1 MLNAFGSDLVFAMR
15 LVARAPGFAATAIVT
30 LALGIGV
37 TTAVYSLVDGVL
49 LRPFLLPHPEQLMA
63 VRTVEQDPGGGSWWH
78 DTSWP
83 DYLDWQAQNHTFSG
97 MAAVNADA
105 RLMSREGGAG
115 EVADLNRVSA
125 NYFDVLGVQPMMGR
139 NFVAD
144 DEQAGHH
151 VAILSYGFWQ
161 RVFGSDAHVVGQTI
175 LISDEPY
182 TVIGVM
188 PRGLVEPR
196 DVTAQVWSN
205 VAFLLE
211 GSVPRAKTRDSPVA
225 EVIGRLKPGV
235 TQEQARADVSA
246 IQAALAQSYREIRH
260 QNGAGVHSEL
270 EDVAGSVRTPLYL
283 LLAAVMAVLLI
294 VCTNVAGL
302 MLTRAMRRSGAMARM
317 AADADR
323 GAGTGNLRRAGGSGA
338 GMGAGASGAAVDPR
352 RYSADRRGWA
362 ELARVVLY
370 CGDFAAVCAVEQR
383 GTGVEAHARGSD
395 YRVARAGTTCNHGP
409 AYAVV
414 PERAR
419 GVQTMLGVALLMGS
433 GFLIRGFVNTRNV
446 KTGFKT
452 DHLFSFNLPLT
463 EVRYPHTTR
472 ALFYRELIPKLAAIP
487 GVRSASGGYPLPL
500 QWARASATVEIDG
513 RPNAPGYEQRTLVGV
528 AEPGFFE
535 TLGVP
540 LLRGRLFTAAD
551 DDKNAPPVAVVNQA
565 FVKRYFPHDDPVG
578 RLIRPDIRELRN
590 QAKDLDPAGD
600 EERQIVGVVAD
611 TRQDSLIDPPE
622 PFAVFPFAQA
632 SELMRPRLV
641 MRVAG
646 DPMQYEKAAASVV
659 QRIDPTV
666 SLLAPWSGEMQLDKM
681 TGTQRFETW
690 LIAGFSA
697 IALFLAGLGLYSMLA
712 TMVTARTREI
722 GVRMAIGAARGDV
735 ARLILARATLL
746 LLAGMAAGSAM
757 AAVALRVVDSSD
769 WSHQL
774 LFGVSWSD
782 PRMLLPMAAV
792 FGVVA
797 LGGCLMPTWRATR
810 IDPARALRDE

>member
-115 EVADLNRVSA
+115 EVADLHRVSA
-125 NYFDVLGVQPMMGR
+125 NYFDLLGVQPMMGR

-302 MLTRAMRRSGAMARM
+302 MLTRAMRRSGEVA
-317 AADADR
+317 
-323 GAGTGNLRRAGGSGA
+323 LRTAL
-338 GMGAGASGAAVDPR
+338 GASQWRVWRQMLIEALVLGICGGLVGAAL
-352 RYSADRRGWA
+352 AW
-362 ELARVVLY
+362 ELV
-370 CGDFAAVCAVEQR
+370 
-383 GTGVEAHARGSD
+383 
-395 YRVARAGTTCNHGP
+395 RVA
-409 AYAVV
+409 
-414 PERAR
+414 
-419 GVQTMLGVALLMGS
+419 
-433 GFLIRGFVNTRNV
+433 
-446 KTGFKT
+446 
-452 DHLFSFNLPLT
+452 LPLIPDDIPRIG
-463 EVRYPHTTR
+463 EVGLSWRV
-472 ALFYRELIPKLAAIP
+472 LC
-487 GVRSASGGYPLPL
+487 
-500 QWARASATVEIDG
+500 
-513 RPNAPGYEQRTLVGV
+513 
-528 AEPGFFE
+528 
-535 TLGVP
+535 
-540 LLRGRLFTAAD
+540 FTAAISLLCVLLSSVVPAW
-551 DDKNAPPVAVVNQA
+551 KLTRVAP
-565 FVKRYFPHDDPVG
+565 
-578 RLIRPDIRELRN
+578 ITELREQGRHATTGRRTQWFQN
-590 QAKDLDPAGD
+590 AL
-600 EERQIVGVVAD
+600 VVCK
-611 TRQDSLIDPPE
+611 QCW
-622 PFAVFPFAQA
+622 
-632 SELMRPRLV
+632 
-641 MRVAG
+641 
-646 DPMQYEKAAASVV
+646 
-659 QRIDPTV
+659 V
-666 SLLAPWSGEMQLDKM
+666 S
-681 TGTQRFETW
+681 R
-690 LIAGFSA
+690 
-697 IALFLAGLGLYSMLA
+697 
-712 TMVTARTREI
+712 
-722 GVRMAIGAARGDV
+722 
-735 ARLILARATLL
+735 
-746 LLAGMAAGSAM
+746 
-757 AAVALRVVDSSD
+757 
-769 WSHQL
+769 
-774 LFGVSWSD
+774 
-782 PRMLLPMAAV
+782 
-792 FGVVA
+792 
-797 LGGCLMPTWRATR
+797 C
-810 IDPARALRDE
+810 